1 MLNPFTYKP
10 RLHYFLEMKILIFI
24 SVLILFS
31 FNICSFSQDN
41 VEKSFFTDK
50 RVHDFGE
57 IQEKD
62 GKVSHTFIFTNTT
75 KVPIVINGTH
85 SGCGCASSEYSKRPI
100 KPGETGEV
108 TITYNPAHRPGF
120 FSKEVVIYFNNGKDF
135 TRIWI
140 KGTVISFLRPVEEDH
155 PYNFGRGLY
164 CSLKVLP
171 FGTVIKGESKEIKMF
186 YANDTEKEME
196 LTFIVEGN
204 HSNITFVNPG
214 KLAPKERGNLK
225 FKYTSSSK
233 NLGLQTFNIYPYVN
247 GKRLSKPLVV
257 SVTEVN
263 N

>member
-1 MLNPFTYKP
+1 MD
-10 RLHYFLEMKILIFI
+10 RIIIRIFI
-24 SVLILFS
+24 FFFLSSFILLPLRAQTASTVL
-31 FNICSFSQDN
+31 Q
-41 VEKSFFTDK
+41 VDK

-75 KVPIVINGTH
+75 KAPIVINGTH
-85 SGCGCASSEYSKRPI
+85 SGCGCASSEYTKEPI
-100 KPGETGEV
+100 KPGGTGKV
-108 TITYNPAHRPGF
+108 TVTYNPAHRPGF
-120 FSKEVVIYFNNGKDF
+120 FSKEVVIYFNKGKDF

-214 KLAPKERGNLK
+214 KIAPKERGNMK

-233 NLGLQTFNIYPYVN
+233 NPGSQTFNIYPYVN
-247 GKRLSKPLVV
+247 GKKLSKPFIV